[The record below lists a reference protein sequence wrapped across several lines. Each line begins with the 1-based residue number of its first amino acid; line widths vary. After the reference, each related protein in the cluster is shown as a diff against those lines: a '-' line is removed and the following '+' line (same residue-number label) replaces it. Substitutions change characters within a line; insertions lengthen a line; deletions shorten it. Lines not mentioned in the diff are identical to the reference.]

1 MLVAKIDPPM
11 AFSRWTIPAMVSED
25 TYNSSKDDRDYQ
37 RLQYL
42 EQIKDLTREL
52 LEERQSQLD

>member
-1 MLVAKIDPPM
+1 M